1 MGYEELDKFRVVK
14 ERYTMEKRKIVRG
27 VILAVLLVCT
37 VFLIYSIVTDPLGEH
52 DIMFALAVTAGFIA
66 LGQDKK
72 KER

>member
-1 MGYEELDKFRVVK
+1 MGYEELYKFRVVK

-37 VFLIYSIVTDPLGEH
+37 MFLIYSIVTGPLGEH